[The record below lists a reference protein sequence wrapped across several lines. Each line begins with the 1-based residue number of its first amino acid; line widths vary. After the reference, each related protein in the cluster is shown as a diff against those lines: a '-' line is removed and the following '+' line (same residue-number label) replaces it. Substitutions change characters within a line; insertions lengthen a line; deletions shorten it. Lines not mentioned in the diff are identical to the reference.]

1 MKALKQL
8 EQDNDLI
15 RQEIVTYSSYYSE
28 FADIPRMIP
37 NLIGEIEERKFKVL
51 TEPTNKKIDI
61 S

>member
-1 MKALKQL
+1 M

-37 NLIGEIEERKFKVL
+37 NLIDEIEERKYKVL
-51 TEPTNKKIDI
+51 AEPDHKQFD
-61 S
+61 